1 MQTSKLVGA
10 ERMAEFKDEVSIVLG
25 GAAGQGVQTVE
36 EILTYALKKSGYHVY
51 ANKEY
56 MSRVR
61 GGINTTE
68 IRVSSRRVRAFVKRI
83 DILVP
88 FNRGTLGWVKDRL
101 GEGTVVLGEKE
112 NIEEAFLG
120 KIHLVE
126 VPLTKMAMEVGS
138 QLYPNT
144 IAAGLIVG
152 LFHGD
157 FSAVEEYVRKR
168 FGSKDENVVK
178 KNVEAAKKGYELGVK
193 LCEEGAIRVEIS
205 RDEKV
210 RDEVLLTGTEAVG
223 IGALAGGMN
232 FLSFYPM
239 SPSTGVSTFAAQ
251 HAEEFGIVVEQVEDE
266 IAAINMALGAW
277 FAGAR
282 AMVST
287 SGGGFALMSEAISL
301 AGMAENPVVIHLAQR
316 PGPATGLPTRT
327 MQGDLNLVLYAGHGD
342 FPRIILAPGSLEEAF
357 YLTAEAFNLA
367 DRYQVPV
374 MILTDQYFVDTYY
387 NLPAPDVGKVRFERH
402 IVEAKPGYRRYE
414 LTEDGISPRAI
425 PGYGE
430 EVIIGNGNEH
440 DEWGDITEDAG
451 LTIKMQEKRAIRKLE
466 TIKRNAPLPKL
477 VGNENAKYL
486 VVSWGSTFHVVE
498 EALEKLGS
506 GKVAHL
512 HFSWVYPINPEV
524 RRFFEGK
531 KVIVVENNV
540 TGQFADLLWKELGVK
555 ANHRVLKYDGRPF
568 SVEEV
573 LEALKGVVE

>member
-1 MQTSKLVGA
+1 MTRFEG
-10 ERMAEFKDEVSIVLG
+10 EVSIVLG
-25 GAAGQGVQTVE
+25 GAAGQGIQTVE

-56 MSRVR
+56 MSRIR

-68 IRVSSRRVRAFVKRI
+68 IRVSSKPVRAFVKRI

-88 FNRGTLGWVKDRL
+88 FKQGVLSWVEDRL
-101 GEGTVVLGEKE
+101 SENTVVLGEKE
-112 NIEEAFLG
+112 NVEESFLG
-120 KIHLVE
+120 RVNLVE
-126 VPLTKMAMEVGS
+126 VPLTKMALETGS
-138 QLYPNT
+138 QLYLNT
-144 IAAGLIVG
+144 TAAGLIVG

-157 FSAVEEYVRKR
+157 FEAVEEYIGKR
-168 FGSKDENVVK
+168 FGEKGENVVK
-178 KNVEAAKKGYELGVK
+178 KNIEAAKKGYELGVK
-193 LCEEGAIRVEIS
+193 LCEEGTIEIHIE

-251 HAEEFGIVVEQVEDE
+251 HAEDFEIVVEQVEDE
-266 IAAINMALGAW
+266 ISAITMALGAW
-277 FAGAR
+277 YAGAR
-282 AMVST
+282 AMTST

-367 DRYQVPV
+367 DKYQVPV
-374 MILTDQYFVDTYY
+374 IILTDQYFVDTYY
-387 NLPAPDVGKVRFERH
+387 NLPAPDVSKVRFERH

-430 EVIIGNGNEH
+430 EVVIANGNEH
-440 DEWGDITEDAG
+440 DEWGDITEDAE
-451 LTIKMQEKRAIRKLE
+451 LTVKMQEKRAIRKLE
-466 TIKRNAPLPKL
+466 TIKRNAPLPELIGDEKA
-477 VGNENAKYL
+477 EYL

-498 EALEKLGS
+498 EALEKLGNE
-506 GKVAHL
+506 KVAHL
-512 HFSWVYPINPEV
+512 HFSWVYPLNPETKKL
-524 RRFFEGK
+524 FEGK

-555 ANHRVLKYDGRPF
+555 ADHRVLKYDGRPF

-573 LEALKGVVE
+573 LDALREVVE

>member
-1 MQTSKLVGA
+1 
-10 ERMAEFKDEVSIVLG
+10 MAEFKEDVSIVLG

-36 EILTYALKKSGYHVY
+36 GILTHALKESGYHVY

-88 FNRGTLGWVKDRL
+88 FKQGVLTWVRDRL
-101 GEGTVVLGEKE
+101 SENTVILGERE
-112 NIEEAFLG
+112 NVEDEFLE
-120 KIHLVE
+120 KVNLVE
-126 VPLTKMAMEVGS
+126 VPLTKMATKVGS
-138 QLYPNT
+138 QLYLNT
-144 IAAGLIVG
+144 IAAGVIVG

-157 FSAVEEYVRKR
+157 FKAVEEYLRRR
-168 FGSKDENVVK
+168 FGAKGENVVQ
-178 KNVEAAKKGYELGVK
+178 KNLEAAKKGYELGVK
-193 LCEEGAIRVEIS
+193 LCEEGTIAVEVQK
-205 RDEKV
+205 DESVK
-210 RDEVLLTGTEAVG
+210 DEVLLTGTEVAG

-251 HAEEFGIVVEQVEDE
+251 HAEEFEIIVEQVEDE
-266 IAAINMALGAW
+266 ISAINMALGAW
-277 FAGAR
+277 YAGAR

-287 SGGGFALMSEAISL
+287 SGGGFALMSEALSL

-374 MILTDQYFVDTYY
+374 IILTDQYFVDTYY
-387 NLPAPDVGKVRFERH
+387 NLPAPDVGKVKFERH

-414 LTEDGISPRAI
+414 LTEDGISPRAV

-430 EVIIGNGNEH
+430 DVVVANGNEH
-440 DEWGDITEDAG
+440 DEWGDITEEAEM
-451 LTIKMQEKRAIRKLE
+451 TRRMQEKRAIKKLK
-466 TIKRNAPLPKL
+466 TVRRNAPLPKL
-477 VGNENAKYL
+477 VGEENAKYL
-486 VVSWGSTFHVVE
+486 VVAWGSTLHVIE
-498 EALEKLGS
+498 EALDKLGRDD
-506 GKVAHL
+506 VALL
-512 HFSWVYPINPEV
+512 HFSWVYPLNPKTKK
-524 RRFFEGK
+524 FFEGK
-531 KVIVVENNV
+531 IVIAVENNI
-540 TGQFADLLWKELGVK
+540 TGQFADLLKKELGVEVH
-555 ANHRVLKYDGRPF
+555 HRVLKHDGRPF

-573 LEALKGVVE
+573 LDALKGVVE

>member
-1 MQTSKLVGA
+1 
-10 ERMAEFKDEVSIVLG
+10 MAEFRGEVSIVLG
-25 GAAGQGVQTVE
+25 GAAGQGIQTVE
-36 EILTYALKKSGYHVY
+36 EILTHALKRSGYHVY

-56 MSRVR
+56 MSRIR

-68 IRVSSRRVRAFVKRI
+68 IRVSSKPVRAFVKRI

-88 FNRGTLGWVKDRL
+88 FKRGVLTWVKDRL
-101 GEGTVVLGEKE
+101 SESTVVLGERE
-112 NIEEAFLG
+112 NVEETFLD
-120 KIHLVE
+120 KVNLVE
-126 VPLTKMAMEVGS
+126 VPLTKMALETGS
-138 QLYPNT
+138 QLYLNT
-144 IAAGLIVG
+144 TAAGLILG

-157 FSAVEEYVRKR
+157 FKAVEEYIRKR
-168 FGSKDENVVK
+168 FESKGENVVK
-178 KNVEAAKKGYELGVK
+178 KNIEAAKKGYELGVK
-193 LCEEGAIRVEIS
+193 LCEEGTIAVDVE

-210 RDEVLLTGTEAVG
+210 KDDVLLTGTEAVG

-251 HAEEFGIVVEQVEDE
+251 KAEEFEIVVEQVEDE
-266 IAAINMALGAW
+266 ISAINMALGAW
-277 FAGAR
+277 YAGAR
-282 AMVST
+282 AMTST
-287 SGGGFALMSEAISL
+287 SGGGFALMSEALSL

-327 MQGDLNLVLYAGHGD
+327 MQGDLNLVLHTGHGD

-367 DRYQVPV
+367 DKYQVPV
-374 MILTDQYFVDTYY
+374 IIMTDQYFVDTYY
-387 NLPAPDVGKVRFERH
+387 NLPAPDAGKVKFERH

-414 LTEDGISPRAI
+414 LTEDGIPPRAV

-430 EVIIGNGNEH
+430 EVVIANGNEH
-440 DEWGDITEDAG
+440 DEWGDITEDAE
-451 LTIKMQEKRAIRKLE
+451 LTVKMQEKRAVKKLE

-477 VGNENAKYL
+477 IGKENAEYL

-498 EALEKLGS
+498 EALEKLGNE
-506 GKVAHL
+506 KVAHL
-512 HFSWVYPINPEV
+512 HFSWVYPLNPETKK
-524 RRFFEGK
+524 FFESK

-555 ANHRVLKYDGRPF
+555 TDHRILKYDGRPF

-573 LEALKGVVE
+573 LDALKGVVE

>member
-1 MQTSKLVGA
+1 
-10 ERMAEFKDEVSIVLG
+10 MAEFRGDVSIVLG
-25 GAAGQGVQTVE
+25 GAAGQGIQTVE
-36 EILTYALKKSGYHVY
+36 EILTHALKRSGYHVY
-51 ANKEY
+51 ANKGY

-68 IRVSSRRVRAFVKRI
+68 IRVSSKPVRAFVKRI

-88 FNRGTLGWVKDRL
+88 FKQGVLSWVENRLSET
-101 GEGTVVLGEKE
+101 TVVLGERE
-112 NIEEAFLG
+112 NVEETFLD
-120 KIHLVE
+120 KVNLVE
-126 VPLTKMAMEVGS
+126 VPLTKMALETGS
-138 QLYPNT
+138 QLYLNT
-144 IAAGLIVG
+144 TAAGLIVG

-157 FSAVEEYVRKR
+157 FEAVEEHIRKR
-168 FGSKDENVVK
+168 FESKGENVVK
-178 KNVEAAKKGYELGVK
+178 KNIEAAKKGYDLGVK
-193 LCEEGAIRVEIS
+193 LCEEGTIAVDVQ
-205 RDEKV
+205 RDEKAAG
-210 RDEVLLTGTEAVG
+210 DVLLTGTEAVG

-251 HAEEFGIVVEQVEDE
+251 KAEEFEIVVEQVEDE
-266 IAAINMALGAW
+266 ISAINMALGAW
-277 FAGAR
+277 YAGAR

-287 SGGGFALMSEAISL
+287 SGGGFALMSEALSL

-342 FPRIILAPGSLEEAF
+342 FPRIILTPGSLEEAF

-374 MILTDQYFVDTYY
+374 IILTDQYFVDTYY
-387 NLPAPDVGKVRFERH
+387 NLPAPDVSKVMFERH

-430 EVIIGNGNEH
+430 EVVIANGNEH
-440 DEWGDITEDAG
+440 DEWGDITEDAE
-451 LTIKMQEKRAIRKLE
+451 LTIKMQEKRAVKKLE

-477 VGNENAKYL
+477 IGKENAEYL

-506 GKVAHL
+506 EKVAHL
-512 HFSWVYPINPEV
+512 HFSWVYPLNPETKK
-524 RRFFEGK
+524 FFEGR

-555 ANHRVLKYDGRPF
+555 ADHRVLKYDGRPF

-573 LEALKGVVE
+573 LDALKGVVE

>member
-1 MQTSKLVGA
+1 
-10 ERMAEFKDEVSIVLG
+10 MAEFRGDVSIVLG
-25 GAAGQGVQTVE
+25 GAAGQGIQTVE
-36 EILTYALKKSGYHVY
+36 EILTHALKRSGYHVY
-51 ANKEY
+51 ANKGY

-68 IRVSSRRVRAFVKRI
+68 IRVSSKPVRAFVKGI

-88 FNRGTLGWVKDRL
+88 FKQGVLSWVENRLSET
-101 GEGTVVLGEKE
+101 TVVLGERE
-112 NIEEAFLG
+112 NVEETFLG
-120 KIHLVE
+120 KVNLVE
-126 VPLTKMAMEVGS
+126 VPLTKMALETGS
-138 QLYPNT
+138 QLYLNT
-144 IAAGLIVG
+144 TAAGLIIG

-157 FSAVEEYVRKR
+157 FEAIEEYIRKR
-168 FGSKDENVVK
+168 FGSKGENVVK
-178 KNVEAAKKGYELGVK
+178 KNIEAAKKGYDLGVK
-193 LCEEGAIRVEIS
+193 LCEEGAIAVDVE
-205 RDEKV
+205 RDENVK
-210 RDEVLLTGTEAVG
+210 DDVLLTGTEAVG

-251 HAEEFGIVVEQVEDE
+251 KAEEFEIVVEQVEDE
-266 IAAINMALGAW
+266 ISAINMALGAW
-277 FAGAR
+277 YAGAR

-327 MQGDLNLVLYAGHGD
+327 MQGDLNLVLHAGHGD

-357 YLTAEAFNLA
+357 YLSAEAFNLA
-367 DRYQVPV
+367 DKYQVPV
-374 MILTDQYFVDTYY
+374 IILTDQYFVDTYY
-387 NLPAPDVGKVRFERH
+387 NLPAPDVGKVKFERH

-414 LTEDGISPRAI
+414 LTEDGISLRAV

-430 EVIIGNGNEH
+430 EVVIANGNEH
-440 DEWGDITEDAG
+440 DEWGDITEDAE
-451 LTIKMQEKRAIRKLE
+451 LTIKMQEKRAVKKLE

-477 VGNENAKYL
+477 IGDKKAEYL

-498 EALEKLGS
+498 EALEKLGDER
-506 GKVAHL
+506 VAHL
-512 HFSWVYPINPEV
+512 HFSWVYPLNLETK
-524 RRFFEGK
+524 RFFEDR

-555 ANHRVLKYDGRPF
+555 ADHRVLKYDGRPF

-573 LEALKGVVE
+573 LDALKGVVE

>member
-1 MQTSKLVGA
+1 MS
-10 ERMAEFKDEVSIVLG
+10 EFRDEVSIVLG
-25 GAAGQGVQTVE
+25 GAAGQGIQTVE
-36 EILTYALKKSGYHVY
+36 GILTYALKRSGYHVY

-68 IRVSSRRVRAFVKRI
+68 IRVSSRRVRAFVRRI

-88 FNRGTLGWVKDRL
+88 FKQGVLSWVVDRI
-101 GEGTVVLGEKE
+101 GKNTVVLGERE
-112 NIEEAFLG
+112 NVEESFLG
-120 KIHLVE
+120 KVNLVE
-126 VPLTKMAMEVGS
+126 VPPTKLALETGS
-138 QLYPNT
+138 QLYLNT
-144 IAAGLIVG
+144 TVAGLIVG

-157 FSAVEEYVRKR
+157 FGAVEEYIGKR
-168 FGSKDENVVK
+168 FGDKGEKVVQ
-178 KNVEAAKKGYELGVK
+178 KNIEAARKGYELGVK
-193 LCEEGAIRVEIS
+193 LHSDGTIKVEIK

-210 RDEVLLTGTEAVG
+210 KEEILLSGTEAVG

-251 HAEEFGIVVEQVEDE
+251 KAEEFRIIVEQVEDE
-266 IAAINMALGAW
+266 ISAINMALGAW

-287 SGGGFALMSEAISL
+287 SGGGFALTSEALSL
-301 AGMAENPVVIHLAQR
+301 AGMAENPIVIHLAQR

-342 FPRIILAPGSLEEAF
+342 FPRIVLAPGSMEEAF

-374 MILTDQYFVDTYY
+374 IILTDQYFVDTYY
-387 NLPAPDVGKVRFERH
+387 NLPKPDVGRVKFERY

-414 LTEDGISPRAI
+414 LTEDGISPRAV

-430 EVIIGNGNEH
+430 EVVIANGNEH
-440 DEWGDITEDAG
+440 DEWGDITEDAE
-451 LTIKMQEKRAIRKLE
+451 LTKLMQEKRAVRKLE
-466 TIKRNAPLPKL
+466 TIRRNAPLPRLIGSKD
-477 VGNENAKYL
+477 AKYL
-486 VVSWGSTFHVVE
+486 VVSWGSALHAVE
-498 EALEKLGS
+498 EALEKLNRND
-506 GKVAHL
+506 VALL
-512 HFSWVYPINPEV
+512 HFSWVYPLNPETK
-524 RRFFEGK
+524 RFFEGK
-531 KVIVVENNV
+531 TVIAVENNI
-540 TGQFADLLWKELGVK
+540 TGQFADLLRKELGVEV
-555 ANHRVLKYDGRPF
+555 HRRVLKYDGRPF

-573 LEALKGVVE
+573 FDALKGVIE

>member
-1 MQTSKLVGA
+1 MGG
-10 ERMAEFKDEVSIVLG
+10 FKDEVSIVLG
-25 GAAGQGVQTVE
+25 GAAGQGIQTVE
-36 EILTYALKKSGYHVY
+36 EILTHALKRSGYHVY

-68 IRVSSRRVRAFVKRI
+68 IRVSSKPVRAFVKRI

-88 FNRGTLGWVKDRL
+88 FKQGVLTWVKDRL
-101 GEGTVVLGEKE
+101 SESTVVLGERE
-112 NIEEAFLG
+112 NVEEDFLE
-120 KIHLVE
+120 KVNLVE
-126 VPLTKMAMEVGS
+126 VPLTKMALETGS
-138 QLYPNT
+138 QLYLNT
-144 IAAGLIVG
+144 TAAGLIVG

-157 FSAVEEYVRKR
+157 FEAIEEYIRKR
-168 FGSKDENVVK
+168 FESKGENVVK
-178 KNVEAAKKGYELGVK
+178 KNIEAAKKGYDLGVK
-193 LCEEGAIRVEIS
+193 LCEEGTIAVDVQ
-205 RDEKV
+205 RDEKAAG
-210 RDEVLLTGTEAVG
+210 DVLLTGTEAVG

-251 HAEEFGIVVEQVEDE
+251 KAEEFEVVVEQVEDE
-266 IAAINMALGAW
+266 ISAINMALGAW
-277 FAGAR
+277 YAGAR

-287 SGGGFALMSEAISL
+287 SGGGFALMSEALSL

-367 DRYQVPV
+367 DKYQVPV
-374 MILTDQYFVDTYY
+374 IILTDQYFVDTYY
-387 NLPAPDVGKVRFERH
+387 NLPALDVSKVKFERH

-430 EVIIGNGNEH
+430 EVVIANGNEH

-451 LTIKMQEKRAIRKLE
+451 LTVKMQEKRAVKKLE
-466 TIKRNAPLPKL
+466 TIKRNAPVPKL
-477 VGNENAKYL
+477 RGNENAEYL
-486 VVSWGSTFHVVE
+486 VVSWGSTFHVVD

-506 GKVAHL
+506 EKIAHI
-512 HFSWVYPINPEV
+512 HFSWVYPLNPETK
-524 RRFFEGK
+524 RFFRGM
-531 KVIVVENNV
+531 KVIAVENNV

-555 ANHRVLKYDGRPF
+555 AEHRVLKYDGRPF

-573 LEALKGVVE
+573 LDALKGVVE

>member
-1 MQTSKLVGA
+1 MEGFR
-10 ERMAEFKDEVSIVLG
+10 EDVSIVLG
-25 GAAGQGVQTVE
+25 GAAGQGIQTVE
-36 EILTYALKKSGYHVY
+36 GILTYSLKKSGYHVY

-68 IRVSSRRVRAFVKRI
+68 IRVSSRRVRAFVRRI

-88 FNRGTLGWVKDRL
+88 FKQGVLSWVEDRISDT
-101 GEGTVVLGEKE
+101 TVVLGERE
-112 NIEEAFLG
+112 NVEEEFAE
-120 KIHLVE
+120 KVNLVE
-126 VPLTKMAMEVGS
+126 VPLTKLALETGS
-138 QLYPNT
+138 QLYLNT
-144 IAAGLIVG
+144 TAAGLIVG

-157 FSAVEEYVRKR
+157 FGAVEEYVRKR
-168 FGSKDENVVK
+168 FGSKGENVVG
-178 KNVEAAKKGYELGVK
+178 KNIEAARKGYELGVK
-193 LCEEGAIRVEIS
+193 LCEEGTIKVEIEG
-205 RDEKV
+205 DEKV
-210 RDEVLLTGTEAVG
+210 REEILLSGTEAVG

-251 HAEEFGIVVEQVEDE
+251 HAEEFGIIVEQVEDE

-277 FAGAR
+277 YAGAR

-287 SGGGFALMSEAISL
+287 SGGGFALMSEALSL

-327 MQGDLNLVLYAGHGD
+327 MQGDLNLVLHAGHGD
-342 FPRIILAPGSLEEAF
+342 FPRIILAPGSMEEAF
-357 YLTAEAFNLA
+357 YLSAEAFNLA

-374 MILTDQYFVDTYY
+374 IILTDQYFVDTYY
-387 NLPAPDVGKVRFERH
+387 NLPAPDVGKVKFERH

-414 LTEDGISPRAI
+414 LTEDGISPRAV

-430 EVIIGNGNEH
+430 EVVVANGNEH
-440 DEWGDITEDAG
+440 DEWGDITEDAEM
-451 LTIKMQEKRAIRKLE
+451 TVKMQEKRAVKKLE
-466 TIKRNAPLPKL
+466 TIRKNAPLPRL
-477 VGNENAKYL
+477 VGRENAEYL
-486 VVSWGSTFHVVE
+486 VVSWGSTLHAVE
-498 EALEKLGS
+498 EALERLGS

-512 HFSWVYPINPEV
+512 HFSWVYPLNPKTGKL
-524 RRFFEGK
+524 FEGRRL
-531 KVIVVENNV
+531 IVVENNI

-555 ANHRVLKYDGRPF
+555 ADHRVLKYDGRPF

-573 LEALKGVVE
+573 LAALKGVIE

>member
-1 MQTSKLVGA
+1 MV
-10 ERMAEFKDEVSIVLG
+10 EFKEDVSIVLG
-25 GAAGQGVQTVE
+25 GAAGQGIQTVE
-36 EILTYALKKSGYHVY
+36 GILTYALKKSGHHIY

-88 FNRGTLGWVKDRL
+88 FKQGVLSWIGDRFS
-101 GEGTVVLGEKE
+101 ESTVVLGESE
-112 NIEEAFLG
+112 NIEEEFLD
-120 KIHLVE
+120 KVDLVE
-126 VPLTKMAMEVGS
+126 IPLTKIAMEVGN
-138 QLYPNT
+138 QLYLNT
-144 IAAGLIVG
+144 VAAGLIVG

-157 FSAVEEYVRKR
+157 FNAIEGYIRKR
-168 FGSKDENVVK
+168 FGSKGENIVG
-178 KNVEAAKKGYELGVK
+178 KNIEAAKKGYDLGVK
-193 LCEEGAIRVEIS
+193 LCEEGTIKVEIE

-210 RDEVLLTGTEAVG
+210 REEILLSGTEAVG

-251 HAEEFGIVVEQVEDE
+251 HAEEFGIIVEQVEDE
-266 IAAINMALGAW
+266 ISAINMALGAW
-277 FAGAR
+277 YAGAR

-287 SGGGFALMSEAISL
+287 SGGGFALMSEALSL
-301 AGMAENPVVIHLAQR
+301 AGMAENPIVIHLAQR

-327 MQGDLNLVLYAGHGD
+327 MQGDLNLVLHAGHGD
-342 FPRIILAPGSLEEAF
+342 FPRIILAPGSMEEAF

-374 MILTDQYFVDTYY
+374 IILTDQYFVDTYY
-387 NLPAPDVGKVRFERH
+387 NLPAPDVKRLKFERH

-414 LTEDGISPRAI
+414 LTKDGISPRAI

-430 EVIIGNGNEH
+430 EVVLANGNEH
-440 DEWGDITEDAG
+440 DEWGDITEDAR
-451 LTIKMQEKRAIRKLE
+451 LTVKMQEKRAMRKLE
-466 TIKRNAPLPKL
+466 TIKKNAPLPKL
-477 VGNENAKYL
+477 IGNEKAEYL

-498 EALEKLGS
+498 EAFKKLGS
-506 GKVAHL
+506 EKISHL
-512 HFSWVYPINPEV
+512 HFSWVYPLNPET
-524 RRFFEGK
+524 RKLFEGRR
-531 KVIVVENNV
+531 VIVVENNI

-555 ANHRVLKYDGRPF
+555 TDHRVLKYDGRPF

-573 LEALKGVVE
+573 FEALTGVVE

>member
-1 MQTSKLVGA
+1 MTRFEG
-10 ERMAEFKDEVSIVLG
+10 EVSIVLG
-25 GAAGQGVQTVE
+25 GAAGQGIQTVE

-56 MSRVR
+56 MSRIR

-68 IRVSSRRVRAFVKRI
+68 IRVSSKPVRAFVKRI

-88 FNRGTLGWVKDRL
+88 FKQGVLSWVEDRL
-101 GEGTVVLGEKE
+101 SENTVVLGEKE
-112 NIEEAFLG
+112 NVEESFLG
-120 KIHLVE
+120 RVNLVE
-126 VPLTKMAMEVGS
+126 VPLTKMALETGS
-138 QLYPNT
+138 QLYLNT
-144 IAAGLIVG
+144 TAAGLIVG

-157 FSAVEEYVRKR
+157 FEAVEEYIGKR
-168 FGSKDENVVK
+168 FGGKGENVVK
-178 KNVEAAKKGYELGVK
+178 KNIEAAKKGYELGVK
-193 LCEEGAIRVEIS
+193 LCEEGTIEIHIE

-251 HAEEFGIVVEQVEDE
+251 HAEDFEIVVEQVEDE
-266 IAAINMALGAW
+266 ISAITMALGAW
-277 FAGAR
+277 YAGAR
-282 AMVST
+282 AMTST

-301 AGMAENPVVIHLAQR
+301 AGMSENPVVIHLAQR

-367 DRYQVPV
+367 DKYQVPV
-374 MILTDQYFVDTYY
+374 IILTDQYFVDTYY
-387 NLPAPDVGKVRFERH
+387 NLPAPDVSKVRFERH

-430 EVIIGNGNEH
+430 EVVIANGNEH
-440 DEWGDITEDAG
+440 DEWGDITEDAE
-451 LTIKMQEKRAIRKLE
+451 LTVKMQEKRAIRKLE

-477 VGNENAKYL
+477 IGDEKAEYL

-498 EALEKLGS
+498 EALEKLGNE
-506 GKVAHL
+506 KVAHL
-512 HFSWVYPINPEV
+512 HFSWVYPLNPETKK
-524 RRFFEGK
+524 FFEGK

-540 TGQFADLLWKELGVK
+540 TGQFADLLWNELGVK
-555 ANHRVLKYDGRPF
+555 ADHRVLKYDGRPF

-573 LEALKGVVE
+573 LDVLREVVE

>member
-1 MQTSKLVGA
+1 
-10 ERMAEFKDEVSIVLG
+10 
-25 GAAGQGVQTVE
+25 
-36 EILTYALKKSGYHVY
+36 ILTHALKKSGYHVY

-56 MSRVR
+56 MSRIR

-68 IRVSSRRVRAFVKRI
+68 IRVSSKPVRAFVKRI

-88 FNRGTLGWVKDRL
+88 FKQGVLSWVEDRL
-101 GEGTVVLGEKE
+101 SENTVVLGEKE
-112 NIEEAFLG
+112 NVEESFLG
-120 KIHLVE
+120 RVNLVE
-126 VPLTKMAMEVGS
+126 VPLTKMALETGS
-138 QLYPNT
+138 QLYLNT
-144 IAAGLIVG
+144 TAAGLIVG

-157 FSAVEEYVRKR
+157 FEAVEEYIGKR
-168 FGSKDENVVK
+168 FGGKGENVVK
-178 KNVEAAKKGYELGVK
+178 KNIEAAKKGYELGVK
-193 LCEEGAIRVEIS
+193 LCEEGTIEIHIE

-251 HAEEFGIVVEQVEDE
+251 HAEDFEIVVEQVEDE
-266 IAAINMALGAW
+266 ISAITMALGAW
-277 FAGAR
+277 YAGAR
-282 AMVST
+282 AMTST

-367 DRYQVPV
+367 DKYQVPV
-374 MILTDQYFVDTYY
+374 IILTDQYFVDTYY
-387 NLPAPDVGKVRFERH
+387 NLPAPDVSKVKFERH

-430 EVIIGNGNEH
+430 EVVIANGNEH
-440 DEWGDITEDAG
+440 DEWGDITEDAE
-451 LTIKMQEKRAIRKLE
+451 LTVKMQEKRAIRKLE
-466 TIKRNAPLPKL
+466 TIKRNAPLPELIGDEKA
-477 VGNENAKYL
+477 EYL

-498 EALEKLGS
+498 EALEKLGNE
-506 GKVAHL
+506 KVAHL
-512 HFSWVYPINPEV
+512 HFSWVYPLNPETKK
-524 RRFFEGK
+524 FFEGK

-555 ANHRVLKYDGRPF
+555 ADHRVLKYDGRPF

-573 LEALKGVVE
+573 LDVLREVVE